1 MLKQI
6 IATGLIIALSLA
18 LKAHAIVVIPPAP
31 TVAAEGFILL
41 DASTGHVI
49 AEKNADMQLAPA
61 SLTKIMTMYVIGQE
75 LQAGNISESDEVLIS
90 ENAWAKN
97 FPDSSK
103 MFIEVGTL
111 VSVSD
116 LMHGIVIQSGND
128 ACVAMAEHI
137 AGSQDAFASMMNAY
151 AAKLGMHSTNFVNAH
166 GLHDADHYTT
176 PRDMALLSR
185 ALITDNPEEYQ
196 LYSKKEFT
204 YNNIKQF
211 NRNSL
216 LWDKALNVDGIKTG
230 HTSDA
235 GYSLI
240 TSATQGD
247 MRLVS
252 VVMGT
257 ASERARKTENK
268 KLLRYGFR
276 FFESVT
282 PYAAGDSFAAQ
293 RIYMGNRD
301 TVDLGITENVAITI
315 PRGQVKNL
323 KANFVLDK
331 QLEAPLSKGEV
342 VGTLFIQLEDETIA
356 DYPLVAL
363 QDVAEGGMFD
373 KAMDYI
379 KLQFSG
385 EEAAS
390 Q

>member
-1 MLKQI
+1 MLKKI
-6 IATGLIIALSLA
+6 IATGLIIALSLI

-41 DASTGHVI
+41 DAKTGHVI

-75 LQAGNISESDEVLIS
+75 LQAGNISENDEVIIS

-103 MFIEVGTL
+103 MFIEVGTR

-151 AAKLGMHSTNFVNAH
+151 AAKLGMNSTNFVNSH

-185 ALITDNPEEYQ
+185 ALIIDNPQEYQ

-257 ASERARKTENK
+257 DSERSRKTENK

-282 PYAAGDSFAAQ
+282 PYTAGDSFAAQ
-293 RIYMGNRD
+293 RIYMGDRD
-301 TVDLGITENVAITI
+301 TVDLGITEDVAITI

-323 KANFVLDK
+323 KANFILDK
-331 QLEAPLSKGEV
+331 QLKAPLSKGEV
-342 VGTLFIQLEDETIA
+342 VGTLFIQLEEETIA

-363 QDVAEGGMFD
+363 QDVAEGGVFD

-379 KLQFSG
+379 KLQFNG
-385 EEAAS
+385 EDVIS

>member
-1 MLKQI
+1 MQKIVTLFCF
-6 IATGLIIALSLA
+6 LCCSLFA
-18 LKAHAIVVIPPAP
+18 QAIVIIPPAP
-31 TVAAEGFILL
+31 SVAASGYILL
-41 DASTGHVI
+41 DANTGDVI
-49 AEKNADMQLAPA
+49 AEQNADMQLAPA

-75 LQAGNISESDEVLIS
+75 LQAGNIALEDQVIIS

-103 MFIEVGTL
+103 MFIEVGTQ

-137 AGSQDAFASMMNAY
+137 AGSEEAFASMMNAH
-151 AAKLGMHSTNFVNAH
+151 AAKLGMNSSQFINSH
-166 GLHDADHYTT
+166 GLHDSEHFTS

-185 ALITDNPEEYQ
+185 ALIRDNPEEYA
-196 LYSKKEFT
+196 LYSEKEFT
-204 YNNIKQF
+204 YNGIRQY

-216 LWDKALNVDGIKTG
+216 LWDKALSVDGIKTG

-257 ASERARKTENK
+257 DSERARKVENK

-276 FFESVT
+276 FFESVE
-282 PYAAGDSFAAQ
+282 PYKAGHSFVAH
-293 RIYMGNRD
+293 RIYMGDRK
-301 TVDLGITENVAITI
+301 TVDLGITQDVLLTI
-315 PRGQVKNL
+315 PRGQAKNL
-323 KANFVLDK
+323 KANFIIDR
-331 QLEAPLSKGEV
+331 QLQAPLQKGEV
-342 VGTLFIQLEDETIA
+342 VGVLSLQIENETIA

-363 QDVAEGGMFD
+363 QDVNEGGMFD
-373 KAMDYI
+373 KALDYFR
-379 KLQFSG
+379 LQFSG
-385 EEAAS
+385 DS
-390 Q
+390 TN